1 MIRRSDLPT
10 DKTPP
15 TQRLP
20 PFFSLSS
27 NPPPDTDGERGGTTG
42 PTPPRIGPCSSDGS
56 RNVAGTRREVTNARP
71 SGTDHGAA
79 ETAPATTFVVQTD
92 AMRPP
97 FLLATAVAIALA
109 GTALPRAQM
118 TTDHDSA
125 RRLAQAKRLAERA
138 PLIDGHNDLPLRMRE
153 QKPRYDFDVF
163 DLRQP
168 RPTFHT
174 DIARLRA
181 GGLGGQFW
189 SVYVPGTL
197 QGGSAVTADARADRL
212 GAGDAAPLSRRVRG
226 RPHRRRRRADRQG
239 RPRRLDD
246 GHGGRALNRRVTRRC
261 CVSSR
266 GWASAT

>member
-1 MIRRSDLPT
+1 M
-10 DKTPP
+10 
-15 TQRLP
+15 
-20 PFFSLSS
+20 
-27 NPPPDTDGERGGTTG
+27 
-42 PTPPRIGPCSSDGS
+42 
-56 RNVAGTRREVTNARP
+56 TNARP
-71 SGTDHGAA
+71 SGTGHGAA

-109 GTALPRAQM
+109 GTALPGAQT

-125 RRLAQAKRLAERA
+125 RRLALAKRLLERA

-153 QKPRYDFDVF
+153 QKPRYDFDAF

-197 QGGSAVTADARADRL
+197 QGGSAVTQTLEQIDSVQEMLRRYPDVFEAARTAADVERIARA
-212 GAGDAAPLSRRVRG
+212 GRVG
-226 RPHRRRRRADRQG
+226 SMMGMQG
-239 RPRRLDD
+239 E
-246 GHGGRALNRRVTRRC
+246 
-261 CVSSR
+261 
-266 GWASAT
+266 